1 MFRAAGCLPP
11 AASPAMSPPHPRLL
25 AAVGAARPPV
35 LCGRAPVAR
44 LRGLAAFALALV
56 AALPGPAH
64 AGQVLVAVAANF
76 AEVLNE
82 LKPGFERRT
91 GHTLVATTGS
101 TGKLY
106 AQIKGGAP
114 FQVLLSADAHTP
126 ERLEREGLGLPG
138 TRYTYAL
145 GQLALW
151 SKTPGLW
158 GGDAV
163 AYLRAGRPRHV
174 ALANPELAPYGVAAR
189 ETLQALGVWDALKDK
204 VVMGQNIGQ
213 THSLVATGAAEV
225 GFVALSALKGPRQA
239 VEGSVWVVPARL
251 HSPIVQQAVLLAPG
265 RDAPAA
271 RALLQYLKSDEARRT
286 IEAWGYGV
294 E

>member
-1 MFRAAGCLPP
+1 MR
-11 AASPAMSPPHPRLL
+11 PPHHRLL

-35 LCGRAPVAR
+35 LCGRAPVTW

-126 ERLEREGLGLPG
+126 ERLEREGLGVPG

-145 GQLALW
+145 GQLALL
-151 SKTPGLW
+151 SLLPS
-158 GGDAV
+158 
-163 AYLRAGRPRHV
+163 AG
-174 ALANPELAPYGVAAR
+174 
-189 ETLQALGVWDALKDK
+189 TD
-204 VVMGQNIGQ
+204 
-213 THSLVATGAAEV
+213 
-225 GFVALSALKGPRQA
+225 
-239 VEGSVWVVPARL
+239 ARL
-251 HSPIVQQAVLLAPG
+251 MVLIIIRIIIP
-265 RDAPAA
+265 
-271 RALLQYLKSDEARRT
+271 Q
-286 IEAWGYGV
+286 
-294 E
+294 